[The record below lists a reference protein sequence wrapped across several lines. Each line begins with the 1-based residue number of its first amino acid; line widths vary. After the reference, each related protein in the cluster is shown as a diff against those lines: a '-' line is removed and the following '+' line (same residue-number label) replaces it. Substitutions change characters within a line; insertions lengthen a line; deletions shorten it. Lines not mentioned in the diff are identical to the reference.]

1 MTLTAVTPYRKCAFM
16 RTLRGRLFALTL
28 IVVIGQLA
36 GTVAASTALL
46 GSVSPSN
53 RSSEGTVCTCPHAA
67 DGECP
72 MHKHRPPASSPDTPR
87 YVSCHSSTEIALT
100 TLVGVTGL
108 LAEGQQTEVPDGV
121 SEAVVAASTE
131 PLNLIRPPVSPPP
144 RS

>member
-1 MTLTAVTPYRKCAFM
+1 MVRRRLVAMVVAVLASQAAGIAAAPLAFFED
-16 RTLRGRLFALTL
+16 RA
-28 IVVIGQLA
+28 
-36 GTVAASTALL
+36 AASTA
-46 GSVSPSN
+46 
-53 RSSEGTVCTCPHAA
+53 SEPIACTCP
-67 DGECP
+67 GGGMGKECP